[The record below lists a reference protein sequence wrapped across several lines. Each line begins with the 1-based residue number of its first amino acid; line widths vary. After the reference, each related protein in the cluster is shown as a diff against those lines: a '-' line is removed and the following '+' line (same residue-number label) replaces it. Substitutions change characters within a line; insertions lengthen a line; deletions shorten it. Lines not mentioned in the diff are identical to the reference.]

1 MENDEK
7 TLIKIC
13 AELRDDNTVVCYDEI
28 HINSKWEMLAAAHG
42 LAKLL
47 LRDDMLWAFTM
58 QSIRDLAVSD
68 EEDNDFSID
77 FNDILKN
84 LDKNKN

>member
-7 TLIKIC
+7 TLIKIQ
-13 AELRDDNTVVCYDEI
+13 AELRNDNTVMCYDEI
-28 HINSKWEMLAAAHG
+28 HINSEWEMLAAAHA

-47 LRDDMLWAFTM
+47 LKDDVLWAFTM

-68 EEDNDFSID
+68 KSDNDFSID
-77 FNDILKN
+77 FNEILKN